1 MNSELLTNNFK
12 LIKNF
17 IKKER
22 AIQIFKEFKLCDSF
36 YKFGSDPQA
45 PNSSAVYNYLPALEI
60 LCEKVSEV
68 SNILGE
74 TVLPTYTYA
83 RIYRTDDE
91 LKKHTDR
98 DSCEIS
104 LTLHLYGDKPWPI
117 WIETPEGKSKC
128 LILEPGDAM
137 MYLGCVAPHWR
148 DKYFGEE
155 YGQFFLH
162 YVRSRGACASS
173 YFDKGKT
180 HNFDKLIKEYN
191 SMGWSNSFNINS
203 TVNESKEEY
212 VFPYRKSFD
221 NYSKLEFEVEEKN
234 LKEDDDFI
242 IFGEDTPFLINQSLV
257 SEKRGKETKD
267 FGSSRTL
274 KDFIKVF
281 NNAVDPEFCDF
292 LLEEYADDEWTHTLT
307 GSGHDPNSR
316 NCSVIPI
323 SHQEFISKN
332 PEKRQEIDEYLFEVI
347 HNSLQEYA
355 KHFPETDLEIQE
367 DSGYELLRYDEGQF
381 YVQHTDS
388 FKTSPRALT
397 VIISINDDYEGG
409 EFCFFDRELSYKL
422 NKGSILM
429 FPSNFMYPHE
439 ITKVTK
445 GVRYSIITWLV

>member
-1 MNSELLTNNFK
+1 MNSDLLQNNFK

-17 IKKER
+17 ISKEK
-22 AIQIFKEFKLCDSF
+22 AIQIYKEFKLCDSF

-45 PNSSAVYNYLPALEI
+45 PNSSSVYNYLPALEI
-60 LCEKVSEV
+60 LCEKTQEV
-68 SNILGE
+68 STILGQ

-83 RIYRTDDE
+83 RIYRTNDE

-98 DSCEIS
+98 ESCEIS

-117 WIETPEGKSKC
+117 WIETPNGKSKC
-128 LILEPGDAM
+128 LVLEPGDAM

-148 DKYFGEE
+148 DEYFGKE
-155 YGQFFLH
+155 YAQFFLH
-162 YVRSRGACASS
+162 YVRSRGVCAPS
-173 YFDKGKT
+173 YFDKKT
-180 HNFDKLIKEYN
+180 SNKSENINKLIEEYK
-191 SMGWSNSFNINS
+191 SMGWSNNLITNNFQQ
-203 TVNESKEEY
+203 EEDY
-212 VFPYRKSFD
+212 VFPYRKKKEID
-221 NYSKLEFEVEEKN
+221 YEFNE
-234 LKEDDDFI
+234 LKKDEDFI
-242 IFGEDTPFLINQSLV
+242 VFGEDTPFEINKSLLDIKNENK
-257 SEKRGKETKD
+257 STS
-267 FGSSRTL
+267 GSGRTL

-281 NNAVDPEFCDF
+281 ENALDAEFCDY
-292 LLEEYADDEWTHTLT
+292 LLDEYINDKWTHTLT
-307 GSGHDPNSR
+307 GSGHDPNAR

-323 SHQEFISKN
+323 SHQEFISRN
-332 PEKRQEIDEYLFEVI
+332 QEKRQKIDEYLFEVI
-347 HNSLQEYA
+347 HQSLEKYG
-355 KHFPETDLEIQE
+355 KCFPETDLEIQE

-422 NKGSILM
+422 KKGSILM

-445 GVRYSIITWLV
+445 GTRYSIITWLV